1 MCVGTEYMHICDRHI
16 CVYVCRGASMHVH
29 WRPEDDLS
37 VHSGALSFFFEM
49 ESVIALEL
57 PWRLLLG

>member
-1 MCVGTEYMHICDRHI
+1 MH
-16 CVYVCRGASMHVH
+16 GH
-29 WRPEDDLS
+29 WGPEDNLS